1 MSINHNTLRTFLK
14 QATKELLI
22 ANEMLAAK
30 PVEMYLL

>member
-14 QATKELLI
+14 QPTEELLI

-30 PVEMYLL
+30 PVEMCLL